1 MEIER
6 LAKQRPN
13 EFLIVEVPQR
23 DFRHR
28 RDDDDA
34 FQQGAPLGF
43 QKTDDLESI
52 QPRKHEVEKDG
63 VVIAGAKFLLRFGAV
78 NGDVAVETFAAKN
91 NREES
96 ADTWVVV
103 DDEDHGKTHF
113 ARGAV
118 LRLSVCVRRHE
129 FCSRECRLMQTSK
142 LRQNLLL
149 NALPEASFEAV
160 AGHFKIFETP
170 LGKRLF
176 DQDTRTDV
184 YFPLTAVISLIRNLE
199 DGDSLEVSMI
209 GAEGLVGISAVLGVD
224 VNPVEGLTQGAGL
237 VASIGGKELRR
248 LMDDDP
254 TLRNTLHCFVYTMI
268 AHISQ
273 LACCNRLHV
282 VEQRLAHWLLL
293 LQDRAGSDDMPMT
306 QEFLGRMLSTR
317 RAGINAAMK
326 ALELAGTIEHER
338 GRVRVIDRTKLE
350 QASCECYRAM
360 FHEYERALGF
370 PPVVTI
376 AR

>member
-1 MEIER
+1 
-6 LAKQRPN
+6 
-13 EFLIVEVPQR
+13 
-23 DFRHR
+23 
-28 RDDDDA
+28 
-34 FQQGAPLGF
+34 
-43 QKTDDLESI
+43 
-52 QPRKHEVEKDG
+52 
-63 VVIAGAKFLLRFGAV
+63 
-78 NGDVAVETFAAKN
+78 
-91 NREES
+91 
-96 ADTWVVV
+96 
-103 DDEDHGKTHF
+103 
-113 ARGAV
+113 
-118 LRLSVCVRRHE
+118 
-129 FCSRECRLMQTSK
+129 MQTSK

-209 GAEGLVGISAVLGVD
+209 GAEGLVGINAVLGVD

-254 TLRNTLHCFVYTMI
+254 TLRNTLHCFVYTTF
-268 AHISQ
+268 AHVSQ

-338 GRVRVIDRTKLE
+338 GRVRVTDRTKLE

-370 PPVVTI
+370 PPLVTI